1 LLRIGKSFR
10 ILVAIADFQEFD
22 ELLRFRLCSRAFNFA
37 ATRKRVLKKY
47 MKFTDIWGELN
58 NTEVTLARVQSEQK
72 ILKDFDEFF
81 QEEESNI
88 NNI

>member
-1 LLRIGKSFR
+1 
-10 ILVAIADFQEFD
+10 
-22 ELLRFRLCSRAFNFA
+22 
-37 ATRKRVLKKY
+37 